1 MKKKIWIWILAGV
14 LLLAILCVPI
24 PTGVVQDG
32 GTRTYT
38 ALTYKIVDWNRI
50 TGAAVYDE
58 TKVYLFPNNFKSL
71 DALWEQE
78 KENVI
83 FAFEEFDENDII
95 DRMLDS
101 YPIDEYTFY
110 SYMTGN

>member
-1 MKKKIWIWILAGV
+1 MMNLKEYNKNSTFTTPEGYFEALDRNIGAATCRRQKTAMRRSLLSRVAGIMSYAAMIAV
-14 LLLAILCVPI
+14 IAFV
-24 PTGVVQDG
+24 GAQF
-32 GTRTYT
+32 
-38 ALTYKIVDWNRI
+38 I
-50 TGAAVYDE
+50 TGR
-58 TKVYLFPNNFKSL
+58 
-71 DALWEQE
+71 EQE